1 MDRLLSTAVCGAGMA
16 AGLWLDTRDVPLDVL
31 AAWCGDPD
39 SPWQAALRHGVA
51 MPASHL
57 LMVVAAW
64 LVPHGP
70 GLRPFARTVHA
81 LAMLVGMAA
90 VGLLGP
96 ALARASGWSDAMALV
111 ATMGLG
117 MVLAAWLVP
126 VAGGAQKV
134 TGCPLSKERAAASA
148 RR

>member
-1 MDRLLSTAVCGAGMA
+1 VNRLLSVAACGAGMA

-39 SPWQAALRHGVA
+39 SPWLAAKRHGIA

-64 LVPHGP
+64 LVPHGA
-70 GLRPFARTVHA
+70 GLRFAARTAHA
-81 LAMLVGMAA
+81 AAMLLGMSA
-90 VGLLGP
+90 VALLAP
-96 ALARASGWSDAMALV
+96 ALARHAGMTDAHALV
-111 ATMGLG
+111 ATMAAG
-117 MVLAAWLVP
+117 MVAAAWLLPPGRPQPSAAVVGNP
-126 VAGGAQKV
+126 
-134 TGCPLSKERAAASA
+134 AASPS